1 MAQMS
6 FRINDSIKKDF
17 EKICEELGLN
27 PTTALTIFIKKMC
40 REHRIPFEVS
50 LYNSDT
56 LKILDETTRNQNL
69 SQTFDTVDELFDDLD
84 A

>member
-6 FRINDSIKKDF
+6 FRINDSVKKDF

-40 REHRIPFEVS
+40 RERGIPFDVS

-56 LKILDETTRNQNL
+56 LKILDETANNQNL
-69 SQTFDTVDELFDDLD
+69 SKSFDTVDELFDDLD

>member
-6 FRINDSIKKDF
+6 FRINDSIKENF
-17 EKICEELGLN
+17 EKVCDELGLN

-50 LYNSDT
+50 LYNIET
-56 LKILDETTRNQNL
+56 LKILDETLDNKNL
-69 SQTFDTVDELFDDLD
+69 SKSFNNVEELFEELD

>member
-6 FRINDSIKKDF
+6 FRINDSIKKNF
-17 EKICEELGLN
+17 EEVCDELGLN

-50 LYNSDT
+50 LYNSET
-56 LKILDETTRNQNL
+56 LKVLDETLDNKNL
-69 SQTFDTVDELFDDLD
+69 SKSFDSVDELFEELD

>member
-6 FRINDSIKKDF
+6 FRINDSIKENF
-17 EKICEELGLN
+17 EKVCDELGLN

-50 LYNSDT
+50 LYNSET
-56 LKILDETTRNQNL
+56 LKILDETLDNKNL
-69 SQTFDTVDELFDDLD
+69 SKSFNNVEELFEELD